1 MPESKG
7 GYWEWHKQCVKHV
20 VILPCVEEAHM
31 NRDNGRPKSA
41 IWLLADSPPLVHADK
56 LDDPLDSRF
65 PTRHNIWT
73 PIETIMNRELFLLQ
87 KSRIDDRKFF
97 IRNAVKSPE
106 DWKHK
111 NKHILAADIADFK
124 RLVDEHQPFMIL
136 TFGQRAFEFAC
147 RSQGENAQ
155 PFSYWEVAKLS
166 GEFDA
171 RLSCIRDGKG
181 YYYLRAGDTL
191 NLVTHVATLLPHAPD
206 PWDNPAKLAAGRA
219 GFVCGVLRITA
230 GHEHG
235 DHREGRSIGEPTG
248 AAAEGPVVRQVGGEF
263 AVKVARLRRTPQ
275 PELLPI
281 PSAPS

>member
-1 MPESKG
+1 
-7 GYWEWHKQCVKHV
+7 
-20 VILPCVEEAHM
+20 
-31 NRDNGRPKSA
+31 
-41 IWLLADSPPLVHADK
+41 
-56 LDDPLDSRF
+56 
-65 PTRHNIWT
+65 
-73 PIETIMNRELFLLQ
+73 MNRELFLLQ

-263 AVKVARLRRTPQ
+263 AVKVDEKPGAGHLLLDAKQSKSMFHRCRDTIRVLFESKAYGLR
-275 PELLPI
+275 ESLLNTLKEDQFR
-281 PSAPS
+281 SRN